1 MWRLKQR
8 ATEQRRNQGP
18 ISKYN
23 QIQSH
28 LGLGLQM
35 DFQFC
40 SVHFSRSVVSSSL
53 QPHESQHARPSCPS
67 PTPRVYPNSC
77 PLSPWC
83 HLTISSSVVPFS
95 SCLQSFPASFPSV
108 GIRNQLLG
116 FWRKL
121 LFVFYLKDSAKNHAA
136 HSATHCVLNRSK

>member
-95 SCLQSFPASFPSV
+95 SCLQYFWHQGLFKWVSSLHQMAKELEFQLQHQSFQWTPRTV
-108 GIRNQLLG
+108 LL
-116 FWRKL
+116 
-121 LFVFYLKDSAKNHAA
+121 
-136 HSATHCVLNRSK
+136 

>member
-67 PTPRVYPNSC
+67 PTPRVYPNSG
-77 PLSPWC
+77 PLSRLC
-83 HLTISSSVVPFS
+83 HLTISYAIVPFS
-95 SCLQSFPASFPSV
+95 SCPQSFSASRIFQMS
-108 GIRNQLLG
+108 QLFASSG
-116 FWRKL
+116 QNIG
-121 LFVFYLKDSAKNHAA
+121 VSASTSILPKN
-136 HSATHCVLNRSK
+136 TQV